1 MARITAEQA
10 AKWIDL
16 NTRRLELER
25 EARVLDKERELLSLE
40 FQQALDAKGQE
51 SMKVGGGEFVVK
63 LVEGNGS
70 VKWKDEFIRLAG
82 AAKATELTA
91 AAPKPKKVVVEKAA

>member
-10 AKWIDL
+10 AKWIEL

-25 EARVLDKERELLSLE
+25 EARALDKERELLSVE
-40 FQQALDAKGQE
+40 FQQALDAKGQDV
-51 SMKVGGGEFVVK
+51 MKVGGGEFVIK

-70 VKWKDEFIRLAG
+70 VKWKDEFIRVAG
-82 AAKATELTA
+82 SAKATELTA
-91 AAPKPKKVVVEKAA
+91 AAPKSKKVVVEKAA